1 LIVNLHRSVFDIA
14 KNNSYFSSN
23 NNIRMNKEDIIK
35 KIKESDSSKI
45 KIAITDI
52 DGILRGKYI
61 HKKKFLDSV
70 DKQLGICDVVFG
82 WDSGDVC
89 YDNVAV
95 TGWHTGY
102 PDARASIDI
111 STFREIPWE
120 NAIPFFL
127 ADFNGHELYSKTT
140 CPRSLLKS
148 VQKEAEDLGFKSRF
162 AQEFEWFN
170 FAGTPDEIHK
180 SGLDKLQ
187 PITPGMFGYSELRT
201 SLNQKFVHEVIDF
214 MEAFNVSLEGMH
226 TETGPGVFEAAI
238 FYDDILAAADKAV
251 LFKTGVKE
259 IAYRHN
265 MVASFMAK
273 WNSKLPGCGGHIHQS
288 LWDKNGTANLFHNI
302 GTKPGMNEIMEQY
315 IAGQLVCLPEILPMF
330 APTVNS
336 YKRIGH
342 GDWAPANATWGFD
355 NRTTAVR
362 VIQGQADSARIES
375 RIPGADT
382 NPYLALAAALASG
395 IYGIKNKLK
404 LEIPETIGNA
414 YNLEKTDIL
423 PRNLKDATE
432 KMARSE
438 IAKQLFG
445 TEFVDHFTK
454 TREWEWR
461 QYDNAVTD
469 WELKR
474 YFEII

>member
-1 LIVNLHRSVFDIA
+1 
-14 KNNSYFSSN
+14 
-23 NNIRMNKEDIIK
+23 M
-35 KIKESDSSKI
+35 
-45 KIAITDI
+45 
-52 DGILRGKYI
+52 
-61 HKKKFLDSV
+61 
-70 DKQLGICDVVFG
+70 QLGICDVVFG
-82 WDSGDVC
+82 WDMGDVC
-89 YDNVAV
+89 YDNASV
-95 TGWHTGY
+95 TGWQTGY
-102 PDARASIDI
+102 PDARAKIDV

-120 NAIPFFL
+120 NSTPLFL
-127 ADFNGHELYSKTT
+127 ADFCEHELYSKTT
-140 CPRSLLKS
+140 CPRSLLKR
-148 VQKEAEDLGFKSRF
+148 VKKETEKLGFKTRF

-170 FAGTPDEIHK
+170 FVGTPGEINNAGFEK
-180 SGLDKLQ
+180 IQ
-187 PITPGMFGYSELRT
+187 PITHGMFGYSELRT
-201 SLNQKFVHEVIDF
+201 SLNQKFTHEVIDF

-238 FYDDILAAADKAV
+238 LYDDILAAADKAV

-273 WNSKLPGCGGHIHQS
+273 WNAKLPGCGGHIHQS
-288 LWDKNGTANLFHNI
+288 LWDKNGIENLFHN
-302 GTKPGMNEIMEQY
+302 TDKNRGMSAIMEHY
-315 IAGQLVCLPEILPMF
+315 IAGQLACLPEIMPMF

-362 VIQGQADSARIES
+362 VINGNTETARIES

-395 IYGIKNKLK
+395 LYGIKNKLK
-404 LEIPETIGNA
+404 LEVPETIGNA
-414 YNLEKTDIL
+414 YNVEKTNIL
-423 PRNLKDATE
+423 PRDLKEATRE
-432 KMARSE
+432 MARSE

-445 TEFVDHFTK
+445 AEFVDHFTK

-461 QYDNAVTD
+461 QFENAVTD

>member
-1 LIVNLHRSVFDIA
+1 
-14 KNNSYFSSN
+14 
-23 NNIRMNKEDIIK
+23 MNKENIIK
-35 KIKESDSSKI
+35 KIQESETTKI
-45 KIAITDI
+45 KIAIADI
-52 DGILRGKYI
+52 DGVLRGKYI

-70 DKQLGICDVVFG
+70 DHQLGICDVVFG

-102 PDARASIDI
+102 PDARAKIDI

-120 NAIPFFL
+120 NSIPFFL
-127 ADFNGHELYSKTT
+127 ADFSEHELYSKTT
-140 CPRSLLKS
+140 CPRSLLKG
-148 VQKEAEDLGFKSRF
+148 VEKEAENLGFTTRF

-170 FAGTPDEIHK
+170 FVGTPGEISK
-180 SGLDKLQ
+180 AGFDKLQ

-201 SLNQKFVHEVIDF
+201 SLNQKFVHELIDF
-214 MEAFNVSLEGMH
+214 MEAFNVSLEGTH

-288 LWDKNGTANLFHNI
+288 LWDKSGTSNLFQNAQDS
-302 GTKPGMNEIMEQY
+302 GKMSKIMEQY
-315 IAGQLVCLPEILPMF
+315 IAGQLACLPEILPMF

-342 GDWAPANATWGFD
+342 GDWAPANASWGFD
-355 NRTTAVR
+355 NRTAAIR
-362 VIQGQADSARIES
+362 VIQGRTDSVRLES

-395 IYGIKNKLK
+395 LYGIKNKLK
-404 LEIPETIGNA
+404 LDIPETTGNA
-414 YNLEKTDIL
+414 YNVEKSDIL

-432 KMARSE
+432 KMANSD

-445 TEFVDHFTK
+445 AEFVDHFTK

-461 QYDNAVTD
+461 QFENQVTD